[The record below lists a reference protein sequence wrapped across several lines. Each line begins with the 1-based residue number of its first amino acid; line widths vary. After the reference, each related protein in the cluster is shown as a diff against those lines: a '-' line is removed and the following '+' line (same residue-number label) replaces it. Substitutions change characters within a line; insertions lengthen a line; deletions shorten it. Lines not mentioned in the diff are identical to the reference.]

1 MAGWPID
8 YNADITQKSTWG
20 SNAVP
25 EIWSTQVLRRAMGMA
40 MFPQFITY
48 YEDLSGGPGDKL
60 HVPMFSN
67 LTHHRGT
74 AVLIAGTNIYCGT
87 QESSRIDIEVAEYGN
102 GVIVEGIYTDLSAA
116 SIPGQVEE
124 SLARDFV
131 FTMDYLVGSL
141 FNTAANCAICMN
153 TAVTEFQSHADG
165 GVTTN
170 PTGSLSG
177 DVLGT
182 IYDKFQGDDAEHVVP
197 KIEIP
202 GYGMY
207 YGLIA
212 GPKMTRGIKQDVG
225 WQNLQLYNN
234 NGEGIFNSKVGL
246 YEDFVIFETNMGQT
260 SGTGVAFGADAF
272 AMAVATPMELFYY
285 PDYMSDANRAQAWK
299 WKTVLGMAKAYADS
313 GTHAIRIFI

>member
-1 MAGWPID
+1 
-8 YNADITQKSTWG
+8 
-20 SNAVP
+20 
-25 EIWSTQVLRRAMGMA
+25 
-40 MFPQFITY
+40 
-48 YEDLSGGPGDKL
+48 
-60 HVPMFSN
+60 
-67 LTHHRGT
+67 
-74 AVLIAGTNIYCGT
+74 
-87 QESSRIDIEVAEYGN
+87 
-102 GVIVEGIYTDLSAA
+102 
-116 SIPGQVEE
+116 
-124 SLARDFV
+124 
-131 FTMDYLVGSL
+131 
-141 FNTAANCAICMN
+141 MN
-153 TAVTEFQSHADG
+153 TAVTGFESSLSG
-165 GVTTN
+165 TITTG
-170 PTGSLSG
+170 PTGTLSG

-182 IYDKFQGDDAEHVVP
+182 IYDKFQGDDTEHVVP

-212 GPKMTRGIKQDVG
+212 GPKMTRGIKNDVG

-246 YEDFVIFETNMGQT
+246 FEDFVIFETNMGQT

-313 GTHAIRIFI
+313 GTHAIRVFI